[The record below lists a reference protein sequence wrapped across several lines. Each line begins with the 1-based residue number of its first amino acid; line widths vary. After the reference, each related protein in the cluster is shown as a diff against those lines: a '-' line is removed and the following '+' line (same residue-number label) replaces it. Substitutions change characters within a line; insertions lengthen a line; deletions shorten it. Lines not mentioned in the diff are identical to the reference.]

1 MTSPSS
7 VSTGAGH
14 NDERTDQIRLVPP
27 GERPSSQWLKPTQ
40 NNSDVDGPSK
50 RITGDLCGS
59 LAEKRVAVLV
69 NGKPNAGLLLSSVAE
84 SLANT
89 TGMRLGPVLGK
100 RSAAEPADAEV
111 LDNLRRSAEV
121 VLTGSGD

>member
-1 MTSPSS
+1 MTRILIASPEGT
-7 VSTGAGH
+7 VVHRRRRLAAPTAALAG
-14 NDERTDQIRLVPP
+14 QRL
-27 GERPSSQWLKPTQ
+27 
-40 NNSDVDGPSK
+40 
-50 RITGDLCGS
+50 
-59 LAEKRVAVLV
+59 AVLV
-69 NGKPNAGLLLSSVAE
+69 NGKPNAGLLLSTVAE
-84 SLANT
+84 DLANR

>member
-1 MTSPSS
+1 MVRSRILVASPE
-7 VSTGAGH
+7 GAVVRRQG
-14 NDERTDQIRLVPP
+14 RLAAVPFELS
-27 GERPSSQWLKPTQ
+27 GR
-40 NNSDVDGPSK
+40 
-50 RITGDLCGS
+50 
-59 LAEKRVAVLV
+59 RVAVLD
-69 NGKPNAGLLLSSVAE
+69 NGKPNARLLLSTVAQD
-84 SLANT
+84 LTNT

>member
-1 MTSPSS
+1 MSRILVASPE
-7 VSTGAGH
+7 GAVVRRRG
-14 NDERTDQIRLVPP
+14 RLATAP
-27 GERPSSQWLKPTQ
+27 RA
-40 NNSDVDGPSK
+40 
-50 RITGDLCGS
+50 
-59 LAEKRVAVLV
+59 LAGKRVAVLV

-84 SLANT
+84 NMAST

>member
-1 MTSPSS
+1 MGRILVASPE
-7 VSTGAGH
+7 GAVVRRRG
-14 NDERTDQIRLVPP
+14 RLAAAPAA
-27 GERPSSQWLKPTQ
+27 
-40 NNSDVDGPSK
+40 
-50 RITGDLCGS
+50 
-59 LAEKRVAVLV
+59 LAGKRVAVLV

-84 SLANT
+84 NLANT
-89 TGMRLGPVLGK
+89 TGMRLGAVLGK

>member
-1 MTSPSS
+1 MSRIRVASP
-7 VSTGAGH
+7 AGEVVRRH
-14 NDERTDQIRLVPP
+14 GRLAAPP
-27 GERPSSQWLKPTQ
+27 A
-40 NNSDVDGPSK
+40 V
-50 RITGDLCGS
+50 
-59 LAEKRVAVLV
+59 LAGTRVAVLV
-69 NGKPNAGLLLSSVAE
+69 NGKPNASLLLSAVAE
-84 SLANT
+84 ELAHG

>member
-1 MTSPSS
+1 MSRILVASPE
-7 VSTGAGH
+7 GAVVH
-14 NDERTDQIRLVPP
+14 RRRRLAAPP
-27 GERPSSQWLKPTQ
+27 A
-40 NNSDVDGPSK
+40 V
-50 RITGDLCGS
+50 
-59 LAEKRVAVLV
+59 LAGNRVAVLV
-69 NGKPNAGLLLSSVAE
+69 NGKPNARLLLSTVAQD
-84 SLANT
+84 LAST

>member
-1 MTSPSS
+1 MSRVLVASPE
-7 VSTGAGH
+7 GAVVRRRG
-14 NDERTDQIRLVPP
+14 RLAAAPAA
-27 GERPSSQWLKPTQ
+27 
-40 NNSDVDGPSK
+40 
-50 RITGDLCGS
+50 

-84 SLANT
+84 SLAN